1 MQNNKNLILFI
12 VISAAIFLVWQF
24 FYVVPHEKQQA
35 LLRQQ
40 QAAQQATQAPGTGNQ
55 GASGASPGTSGS
67 PAPTS
72 AAPTRTLKTRDEAL
86 AESPRIPIETPR
98 LSGSIALKGGRLDDL
113 VLKDYRET
121 VDPNSPQVVL
131 LAPSGTAH
139 AYFSEVGF
147 ATADKGVT
155 VPSYDT
161 LWQADGQTLSPGHPV
176 TLTWDNGAGLIFKRV
191 FEVDD
196 NYMFTV
202 TQTVD
207 NKGSTPVKLVPYA
220 RVRRVG
226 TPLNVSQSY
235 VLFEGLVA
243 DVGGSLEQ
251 EKYSDLRKAATEG
264 DTPTTPDYQGGGAW
278 LGISDKYW
286 LVTQIAPS
294 NENVTAHLF
303 YQAQDDSYQADYT
316 GQVHEVAPGASFSF
330 ENRTFAGAKVVGLL
344 RDYRDKLGI
353 TKFERA
359 VDFGYFW
366 FFTEPLQWFLDKVY
380 AATGNFGIA
389 ILCLTILV
397 KLAMFPLANK
407 SYTSMSKMKTL
418 QPKMAELKEKYGDDK
433 AKIQQEMMALYKR
446 EKVNPAAGCLP
457 MFVQVPVFYSLYK
470 VFYVT
475 IEMRHAPFF
484 GWIKDLS
491 EKDPTTVLNLF
502 GLIPWNPDLY
512 LHMPVIGGIIGYLSI
527 GVWPMVMGLTMWL
540 QMRLNPTPPDP
551 VQARLFMIMPFFFT
565 FMLGHFA
572 AGLVIYW
579 AWNNTLSI
587 LQQRFIMWKLEKAK
601 QLKKA

>member
-12 VISAAIFLVWQF
+12 AISAAIFLGWQF
-24 FYVVPHEKQQA
+24 FYIVPHQRQQA
-35 LLRQQ
+35 LQHQQ
-40 QAAQQATQAPGTGNQ
+40 EAAQQATQTPGTANQ
-55 GASGASPGTSGS
+55 GTSGS
-67 PAPTS
+67 AAPASTAPTQVI
-72 AAPTRTLKTRDEAL
+72 KTREEAL
-86 AESPRIPIETPR
+86 AESPRVSIDTQR

-121 VDPNSPQVVL
+121 VDPNSSQVVL

-147 ATADKGVT
+147 TTADAGVKVPASDT
-155 VPSYDT
+155 V
-161 LWQADGQTLSPGHPV
+161 WQTSDKMLSSSHPV

-191 FEVDD
+191 FAVDD

-202 TQTVD
+202 TQSVD
-207 NKGSTPVKLVPYA
+207 NKGTTSVKLVPYA

-235 VLFEGLVA
+235 VLFEGLIGR
-243 DVGGSLEQ
+243 VGDTVTE
-251 EKYSDLRKAATEG
+251 EKYSGLRSEAEKG
-264 DTPTTPDYQGGGAW
+264 DAPTTVDSQGTGGW
-278 LGISDKYW
+278 LGVSDKYW
-286 LVTQIAPS
+286 LVTQIAPKTES
-294 NENVTAHLF
+294 ISTHFF
-303 YQAQDDSYQADYT
+303 YQQQDDSYQADYT
-316 GQVHEVAPGASFSF
+316 GQSHEVAPGARLSLES
-330 ENRTFAGAKVVGLL
+330 RTFAGAKVVSLL
-344 RDYRDKLGI
+344 RDYADNLQI
-353 TKFERA
+353 THFERA

-380 AATGNFGIA
+380 HTIGNFGIA
-389 ILCLTILV
+389 ILCLTVLV

-418 QPKMAELKEKYGDDK
+418 QPHMTALKEKYGDDK

-457 MFVQVPVFYSLYK
+457 MFVQIPVFYSLYK

-491 EKDPTTVLNLF
+491 EKDPTTALNLF

-512 LHMPVIGGIIGYLSI
+512 LHVPMIGGLIGYLSI
-527 GVWPMVMGLTMWL
+527 GVWPLVMGLTMFL

-551 VQARLFMIMPFFFT
+551 VQAKMFMIMPFFFT